1 MPTLTE
7 DEVRANLPAVID
19 ALRPGEEV
27 VVTRGGKPVARLV
40 ADRPGPIAAGCFP
53 PSPQIAG
60 RASAQP
66 SRQPRKAGN
75 CAGMGVIVTDDDI
88 DLSEFAEYME

>member
-27 VVTRGGKPVARLV
+27 VVTRGGKAVARLV
-40 ADRPGPIAAGCFP
+40 ADPFA
-53 PSPQIAG
+53 
-60 RASAQP
+60 
-66 SRQPRKAGN
+66 RQPRKAGN
-75 CAGMGVIVTDDDI
+75 CVGMAVIVSDDDI